1 MDLEMIKNI
10 AVPIF
15 LRYDVEKAYVFGSF
29 SREEQGDNSDI
40 DFLIE
45 YEPKA
50 KRSLFIL
57 VRLKNELQEALQKE
71 VDVVTVSSLSP
82 HIRESVLKEKRV
94 IM

>member
-71 VDVVTVSSLSP
+71 VDVVTRMSRKAPGFSYGD
-82 HIRESVLKEKRV
+82 IRRTGR
-94 IM
+94 